1 MPKLDYESYGR
12 IVCAALLK
20 DNKIYYTF
28 KNHGTIFTL
37 EEKGV
42 LRSSIQGF
50 ITEKGYFVDRK
61 VGLEIAFHYN
71 QIEYKHSGLNELFSE
86 DLNKKIIKYLY
97 IKRNINIF
105 IHS

>member
-1 MPKLDYESYGR
+1 MSKINYESYGK

-37 EEKGV
+37 ENKGI

-50 ITEKGYFVDRK
+50 ITENGYFVDRIL
-61 VGLEIAFHYN
+61 GLEISKHYN
-71 QIEYKHSGLNELFSE
+71 QIEFKHQPENELFSE
-86 DLNKKIIKYLY
+86 DLKQENNQVLVYQKKYKY
-97 IKRNINIF
+97 
-105 IHS
+105 IHP

>member
-1 MPKLDYESYGR
+1 MTKLDYDLYGK

-42 LRSSIQGF
+42 LRNSIQGF
-50 ITEKGYFVDRK
+50 ITEKGYFVER
-61 VGLEIAFHYN
+61 VLGLEIAKYYD
-71 QIEYKHSGLNELFSE
+71 QIKFKHQPENELFSE
-86 DLNKKIIKYLY
+86 DLKQQNNQVLVYQKKYKY
-97 IKRNINIF
+97 
-105 IHS
+105 IHP

>member
-1 MPKLDYESYGR
+1 MTKLDYNLYGK

-42 LRSSIQGF
+42 LRNSIQGF

-86 DLNKKIIKYLY
+86 DLKQENNQVLVYQKKYKY
-97 IKRNINIF
+97 IF
-105 IHS
+105 HS

>member
-1 MPKLDYESYGR
+1 MSELNYEVYGK

-42 LRSSIQGF
+42 LRNSIQGF
-50 ITEKGYFVDRK
+50 ITEKGYFVDRIL
-61 VGLEIAFHYN
+61 GLEIAFHYN

-86 DLNKKIIKYLY
+86 DLKQENNQVLIYQKKYKY
-97 IKRNINIF
+97 
-105 IHS
+105 IHP

>member
-1 MPKLDYESYGR
+1 MTKLDYNLYGK
-12 IVCAALLK
+12 IVCAVLLK

-42 LRSSIQGF
+42 LRNSIQGF

-61 VGLEIAFHYN
+61 VGLVIAFHHN
-71 QIEYKHSGLNELFSE
+71 QTEYKHSGLNELFSE
-86 DLNKKIIKYLY
+86 DLKQENNQVLVYQKKYKY
-97 IKRNINIF
+97 IF
-105 IHS
+105 HS